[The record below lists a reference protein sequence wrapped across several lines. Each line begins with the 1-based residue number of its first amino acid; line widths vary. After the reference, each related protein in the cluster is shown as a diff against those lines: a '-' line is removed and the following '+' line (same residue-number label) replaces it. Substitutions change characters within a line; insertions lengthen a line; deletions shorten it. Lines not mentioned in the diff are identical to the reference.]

1 MYIITVY
8 SLRVKKQAQFI
19 LKIATVQEILQKKR
33 EIALVNLSVRRVS
46 THLKFVL
53 PPLFAPF
60 PALSQPRTPICSM
73 RSGLFCLR
81 FGAHSK
87 RHPFSPADRKKRF
100 LLLWICKIP
109 FGRRLIDLISLSAQ
123 TENFILQRDS
133 FAFAARSIFC
143 QNRKRTILSLQ

>member
-87 RHPFSPADRKKRF
+87 RHPYIERKKVIESHHF
-100 LLLWICKIP
+100 DNL
-109 FGRRLIDLISLSAQ
+109 
-123 TENFILQRDS
+123 
-133 FAFAARSIFC
+133 
-143 QNRKRTILSLQ
+143 